1 LRDELG
7 RLLVSID
14 RTEEA
19 EQWYERWLLEA
30 PAADPALLGLIRLR
44 LKEKNFAADLIRCDA
59 LLTLRPQL
67 AEGLQLKAET
77 LMALHREREAAAIYS
92 ELATLP
98 AHRVDAELGLGR
110 ATRVFAGESA
120 AGAHFA
126 AALSVEP
133 GRPAV
138 RFHAVGRAAVRSEA
152 FLRELT
158 GGREESDRSGAAPGP
173 SSVMERAPRL
183 VEWAGLYADLGE
195 FALAVRCL
203 RAARVADPDYFPA
216 WAQLAEFLAIDRQFD
231 AALAEFALLRAAMPE
246 NRQVLLGE
254 ARALAWS
261 RRYQPALTAYAAL
274 AALNPADPVPL
285 REAART
291 AGWGKMRDRGAG
303 LYRRI
308 WTSEPVDRVLAAKLK
323 PVLEGATGSEIV
335 ARWRQWTENPMLA
348 SEPFGWGERFA
359 EDRFDLRSA
368 LPESRRRRID
378 EVYLEVLPRLRLQRA
393 WWLSGKFCA
402 SGGGVGPAGDR
413 AIRA

>member
-1 LRDELG
+1 
-7 RLLVSID
+7 
-14 RTEEA
+14 
-19 EQWYERWLLEA
+19 
-30 PAADPALLGLIRLR
+30 
-44 LKEKNFAADLIRCDA
+44 
-59 LLTLRPQL
+59 
-67 AEGLQLKAET
+67 
-77 LMALHREREAAAIYS
+77 
-92 ELATLP
+92 
-98 AHRVDAELGLGR
+98 
-110 ATRVFAGESA
+110 
-120 AGAHFA
+120 
-126 AALSVEP
+126 
-133 GRPAV
+133 
-138 RFHAVGRAAVRSEA
+138 
-152 FLRELT
+152 
-158 GGREESDRSGAAPGP
+158 
-173 SSVMERAPRL
+173 
-183 VEWAGLYADLGE
+183 
-195 FALAVRCL
+195 
-203 RAARVADPDYFPA
+203 
-216 WAQLAEFLAIDRQFD
+216 
-231 AALAEFALLRAAMPE
+231 MPE